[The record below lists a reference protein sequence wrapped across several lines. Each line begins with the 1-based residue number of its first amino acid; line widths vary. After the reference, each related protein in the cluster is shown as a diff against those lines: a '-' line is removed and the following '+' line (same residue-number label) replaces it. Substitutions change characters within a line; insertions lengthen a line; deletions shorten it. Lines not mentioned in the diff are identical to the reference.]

1 MILVGK
7 NIHSYDFTLIK
18 KDIDFKKVIIIE
30 LETIGTILKRYFYS
44 NKRLKKMIQD
54 DYIVFYE
61 DLYSKYRNDS

>member
-30 LETIGTILKRYFYS
+30 LDTIGTILKRYYIAYYK
-44 NKRLKKMIQD
+44 NRLKKMI
-54 DYIVFYE
+54 
-61 DLYSKYRNDS
+61 

>member
-30 LETIGTILKRYFYS
+30 LDTIGTILKR
-44 NKRLKKMIQD
+44 LKKMI
-54 DYIVFYE
+54 
-61 DLYSKYRNDS
+61 